1 MGLSLFTLLH
11 ISENIQLTYTLVYI
25 KIYLNHVSIHLFKKV
40 VNFYLWLCWISIA
53 VHGLSLVAAS
63 RGYRPVVVC
72 RLLTVGASL
81 AVGLF
86 FFFFFKL
93 FSCSRSQSRI
103 RLYLVVTSLKFSYL
117 VKIKKGFFA
126 KLQHAGFQLLNQ
138 GWNSYPLQ

>member
-40 VNFYLWLCWISIA
+40 VNFYLWLCWISIV

-63 RGYRPVVVC
+63 RGYPPVVVC

-86 FFFFFKL
+86 FFFFLNFFPAPG
-93 FSCSRSQSRI
+93 FSLGSGYI
-103 RLYLVVTSLKFSYL
+103 
-117 VKIKKGFFA
+117 
-126 KLQHAGFQLLNQ
+126 
-138 GWNSYPLQ
+138 